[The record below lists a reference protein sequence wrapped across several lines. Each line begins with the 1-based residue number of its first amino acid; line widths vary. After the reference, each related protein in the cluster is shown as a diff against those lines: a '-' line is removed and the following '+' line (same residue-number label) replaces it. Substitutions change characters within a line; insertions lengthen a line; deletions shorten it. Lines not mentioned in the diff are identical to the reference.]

1 MRVFEVRGQ
10 HAEDP
15 HYYASRAPLLFL
27 CVLFLWLNGFPASA
41 NNGDIKTALQ
51 PYVARH
57 SIAGAVMLVASKERI
72 VGLDTVGYADLRAR
86 KEMRPDTLFWIA
98 SMGKPVAATALMML
112 VDEGR
117 IRLDDPVEKYL
128 REFRPAEMV
137 LSADK
142 TRVELQQPRTA
153 ITLRDLLSHQSGIR
167 YSSSLETA
175 VLDRHPLAL
184 RVQSYALEPLLFEPR
199 TDFAYSDAGIN
210 TISRVIEVVTGVDY
224 ATFLQQ
230 RIFRPLNM
238 HDTTFWPTPEQVGR
252 LAKSYTESA
261 DGSGLNEVPIAE
273 LHYPLSDRK
282 TRFPTAAGG
291 LFSTAADLSQFC
303 RMLLNDGEFNGKRY
317 ISKKSLEEMTRN
329 QLSVPARATF
339 VEHASYGS
347 KVNMPDG
354 YGLGWY
360 TAADG
365 AFQHA
370 GAYSTGM
377 RVDPKQG
384 IATIWLIQQAGRS
397 PGSTGAHDTFEE
409 LAKKL
414 YGARKPSAE

>member
-1 MRVFEVRGQ
+1 MSRQRTSELCRVVF
-10 HAEDP
+10 
-15 HYYASRAPLLFL
+15 RATLLTA
-27 CVLFLWLNGFPASA
+27 CVLCLCLTGASQASA
-41 NNGDIKTALQ
+41 NNDDISAALQ
-51 PYVARH
+51 PYVTGH
-57 SIAGAVMLVASKERI
+57 SIAGAVMLVASKDRI
-72 VGLDTVGYADLRAR
+72 VSLDAIGYADLRTH
-86 KEMRPDTLFWIA
+86 KEMKPNTLFWIA
-98 SMGKPVAATALMML
+98 SMGKPIAATALMML

-128 REFRPAEMV
+128 PEFRPAEMV
-137 LSADK
+137 LSSDK
-142 TRVELQQPRTA
+142 TRVELRQPRTP
-153 ITLRDLLSHQSGIR
+153 ITLRDLLSHQSGIP
-167 YSSSLETA
+167 YSSSLETDI
-175 VLDRHPLAL
+175 LDRYPLAL

-210 TISRVIEVVTGVDY
+210 TISRVIEVVSGVDY

-230 RIFRPLNM
+230 EIFGPLGM
-238 HDTTFWPTPEQVGR
+238 RDTTFWPTPEQVER

-282 TRFPTAAGG
+282 TRSPTAAGG

-303 RMLLNDGEFNGKRY
+303 RMLLNHGELDGKRY
-317 ISKKSLEEMTRN
+317 ISEKSLEEMTRN
-329 QLSVPARATF
+329 QLSGPARATF
-339 VEHASYGS
+339 VDHAAYGS
-347 KVNMPDG
+347 SVNRPDG

-414 YGARKPSAE
+414 YGARRLSVR